1 MRPDLTGRSSQ
12 GRFLTRVPLERHQ
25 ISAFAA
31 LAADVAA
38 MRAADICLLT
48 PISPSS
54 SSFYFFLPHMA
65 SCFLGPPSEED
76 VENEISDGDGG
87 GSPGPRLHR
96 RRSRH
101 LSGRSEGARVTN
113 SQSRRETTGL
123 PVFAGR
129 RSSATLASP
138 HDVSPRRAESDF
150 MTFFYSPGMEMI
162 KGVNFIHFHAARTA
176 DT

>member
-1 MRPDLTGRSSQ
+1 MRPDLTGRSSE
-12 GRFLTRVPLERHQ
+12 GRFLTRVLLERHQ
-25 ISAFAA
+25 ISALTA
-31 LAADVAA
+31 LAVDVAA
-38 MRAADICLLT
+38 ITAADICLLT

-54 SSFYFFLPHMA
+54 FLFFFLSQMA

-76 VENEISDGDGG
+76 VENEISDGGGG

-101 LSGRSEGARVTN
+101 LSGRSDGARVTN

-129 RSSATLASP
+129 QHRPRSLRPT
-138 HDVSPRRAESDF
+138 
-150 MTFFYSPGMEMI
+150 MI
-162 KGVNFIHFHAARTA
+162 RPVAPNPIS
-176 DT
+176 